1 MNLPYLFVYFLIYN
15 SLMMKKQNRIRVKAL
30 AWLQQDDALFVVKMH
45 DSVKGDDYYRP
56 IGGTVEF
63 GETTRDTLLREVKE
77 ELGTT
82 INITDNPLILEN
94 LFTCDG
100 ERGHEIDYLYPASFT
115 SAAFL
120 QRKVFPLLEAN
131 GANFDAEWIDLSRFL
146 SGELR
151 LVPEA
156 LLDWYRVKYSE
167 GSHSP
172 V

>member
-15 SLMMKKQNRIRVKAL
+15 SMMMKKQNRIRVKAL

-45 DSVKGDDYYRP
+45 DSVKGDEYYRP

-63 GETTRDTLLREVKE
+63 GETTRDTLQREVKE

-82 INITDNPLILEN
+82 INITGDPLIFEN

-115 SAAFL
+115 DPAFMEE
-120 QRKVFPLLEAN
+120 RVFPLLEAN
-131 GANFDAEWIDLSRFL
+131 DASFDAEWIELVKFL
-146 SGELR
+146 NDELR

-156 LLDWYRVKYSE
+156 LLDWYRS
-167 GSHSP
+167 GNAT
-172 V
+172 